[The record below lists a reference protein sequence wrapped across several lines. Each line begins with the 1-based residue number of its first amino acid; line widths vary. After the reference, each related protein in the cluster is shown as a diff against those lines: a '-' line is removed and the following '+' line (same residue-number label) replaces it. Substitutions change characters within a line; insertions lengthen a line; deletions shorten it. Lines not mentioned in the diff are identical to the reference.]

1 MKCIVSMV
9 ILALFASCSTS
20 PFREATKEQEIINEH
35 LSQGVKYLEGDFE
48 DRFSKNGK
56 DGVYLSA
63 VGTAIYPIE
72 SNQKL
77 VESAAIS
84 DSKFRLVS
92 SAPSEFRREIQ
103 QAIGTELDGVGDYS
117 EISVSVTEVKNLK
130 GIKNKYE
137 DVQCR
142 TKVSP
147 TSTGGYKTERECR
160 AISKVKKS
168 ELQRSYD
175 YTIESKYGVSKK
187 KINSNLE
194 RQFSATAS
202 R

>member
-1 MKCIVSMV
+1 MKGIVSVV
-9 ILALFASCSTS
+9 ILVLFVSCSSS
-20 PFREATKEQEIINEH
+20 PFKEATKEQEMINDH
-35 LSQGVKYLEGDFE
+35 LSQGVRYLEGDFE
-48 DRFSKNGK
+48 ERFSKNGK

-63 VGTAIYPIE
+63 IGTAIYPIE
-72 SNQKL
+72 SNRKL

-130 GIKNKYE
+130 GIKSKYE
-137 DVQCR
+137 DTQCR
-142 TKVSP
+142 TRVSP
-147 TSTGGYKTERECR
+147 TSTGSYKTERECR
-160 AISKVKKS
+160 AISKVKKT
-168 ELQRSYD
+168 EVLKAYD
-175 YTIESKYGVSKK
+175 YTVESKYGVSKK
-187 KINSNLE
+187 KIKSNLDK
-194 RQFSATAS
+194 QFRATAS